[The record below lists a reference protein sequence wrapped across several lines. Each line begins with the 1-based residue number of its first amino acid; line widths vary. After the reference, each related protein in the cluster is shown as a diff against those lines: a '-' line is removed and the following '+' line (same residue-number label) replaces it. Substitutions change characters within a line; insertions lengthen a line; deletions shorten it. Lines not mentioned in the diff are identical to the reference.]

1 MKKIKLFIV
10 GLCIALCFSG
20 MLYCDYKSH
29 PIQLIEVEGT
39 LCSKR
44 DSCVFDTI
52 SERHEHYTLAEFK
65 TDLAGES
72 LEILVDESKYKI
84 GDKVKVEVIFISDHK
99 LLFDTLNVVSF
110 IAMIILIFIGLNVYL
125 E

>member
-1 MKKIKLFIV
+1 MKEFKLFII
-10 GLCIALCFSG
+10 GLGIALCFSG
-20 MLYCDYKSH
+20 VLYCNYKAH
-29 PIQLIEVEGT
+29 PNQLIEVEGT

-65 TDLAGES
+65 TDMEGRS
-72 LEILVDESKYKI
+72 LKILVDEGKYKI
-84 GDKVKVEVIFISDHK
+84 GDKVKVEVIFIPDHK

-110 IAMIILIFIGLNVYL
+110 IAIIILIFIGLNVYS